1 MEPSSS
7 SLGFGSKVNMDEK
20 GCRRTKLKYRLV
32 RYYLKG
38 RSDICASTYT
48 RLLTCG
54 PVTAE

>member
-7 SLGFGSKVNMDEK
+7 SLGSGSKVNMDKK

-38 RSDICASTYT
+38 RSDICTWTYT

-54 PVTAE
+54 LIIAE

>member
-7 SLGFGSKVNMDEK
+7 SLDSGSKVNMDEK

-38 RSDICASTYT
+38 GQIYARRHT
-48 RLLTCG
+48 RG
-54 PVTAE
+54 Y